1 MHIHLKR
8 GEKLYLNGAVLRLD
22 RRATLELMNDAQF
35 LMESH
40 VMQAERATTPLR
52 QLYFV
57 TQTMLMD
64 PANADMTAALYKHQ
78 SAQLRRLCHTAGIL
92 AALDK
97 ADTFVLGFRYF
108 DALKMLRAT
117 FALEDEILNGAIA
130 LRVEAA

>member
-35 LMESH
+35 LMEGH
-40 VMQAERATTPLR
+40 VMQAENATSPLR

-64 PANADMTAALYKHQ
+64 PTNADMTAELYKHQ
-78 SAQLRRLCHTAGIL
+78 SAQLRRVCHTPTVL
-92 AALDK
+92 ATLER
-97 ADTFVLGFRYF
+97 ADGFVMEARYF
-108 DALKMLRAT
+108 DALKVLRSA
-117 FALEDEILNGAIA
+117 FAVEDEIMARTANP
-130 LRVEAA
+130 RVEAA